1 MISSFFL
8 HVIFKKFNTQ
18 YSRLKNSV
26 LNRELCTV
34 YGIHTNLV
42 VGRKFIAIAKGALG
56 ENSRFSLTVNRCGKI

>member
-26 LNRELCTV
+26 LNMCTV